1 MLLQRVYVFRLR
13 PFLTLGNFHGYFLAL
28 MKSPS
33 SGTIDGAE
41 MYEYILATFLLNE
54 AESFL
59 IIKPLNCTFY
69 CLCHITLV
77 L

>member
-1 MLLQRVYVFRLR
+1 MLQRVYVFRLR
-13 PFLTLGNFHGYFLAL
+13 PFLTLSNFHRYFLAFV
-28 MKSPS
+28 KRS
-33 SGTIDGAE
+33 STGTVYGAE
-41 MYEYILATFLLNE
+41 MYEYILAAFLFDE

-59 IIKPLNCTFY
+59 VIKPLNCAFY